1 MASQKP
7 QSTSHRML
15 RIIFTVVQQS
25 AISNQQS
32 AIGHRP
38 SAIASR
44 AGRRASMLPSFFHWA
59 AVAGLTTARLATV
72 GHAILSSRVE
82 WLSIPTRR
90 PDPRR
95 VVARRGA
102 ARGDRFS
109 SLRSATT
116 GDGDEEATV

>member
-1 MASQKP
+1 
-7 QSTSHRML
+7 
-15 RIIFTVVQQS
+15 
-25 AISNQQS
+25 
-32 AIGHRP
+32 
-38 SAIASR
+38 
-44 AGRRASMLPSFFHWA
+44 MLPSFFHWA